1 MYALLP
7 KTSFRWSIIATLCF
21 AICIHQTCAELSKA
35 STGIAKIA
43 ELGTSTTP
51 LDSLA
56 KTDLIKEKI
65 LQDPRNTDDLSRSF
79 LQHIS
84 SSSKF
89 GELAFVKNVQDVV
102 TMDQVDELKKVESMI
117 VERMEL
123 RKMPVPKN
131 AVTLQL
137 WGRYLKTKLENLG
150 KEESDALIDDIIQ
163 KIESHTQRA
172 QEMAQNYA
180 GAIEAGNFG
189 VIMDN
194 EADDLIYLTMCFEQ
208 NIFPKFI
215 IVYGGFSELRYH
227 SVLAFI
233 DSVHE
238 LYGLPESSTSKVYR
252 GFPHPYEEDEK
263 RHSYDLEE
271 GADYIEDEKRVK
283 YMQKSLQLEKE
294 LKDADGKWKPDAW
307 THHTF
312 KPGLDAMREMI
323 DNSQYSAIAVLTC
336 PAALTY
342 LIREDTRRAEK
353 IGVTMASPYTYEWD
367 KNGALYKAA
376 YNGGRQI
383 SLMNELL
390 NSKVAFIGVG
400 GGTAK
405 TKGLRT
411 IHDYNHGTESAKYYS
426 DKGLLHLEDVIS
438 PDNPIRMWKIIS
450 HAGHNVSIGKWRDW
464 DEMFAEYWKYLEI
477 KPFPR
482 DGPGPSRE
490 RSKAVLDFIKQATEE
505 PGNAGI
511 TKPKKKKE
519 ELPKAATWGF
529 DMVMTIS
536 RVWYLLGDKVRW
548 QGPSADL
555 HAIITNPQYTKGIL
569 GAVGYSLEAWP
580 AKYDENNKLI
590 EEKILDKFVIN
601 DQSNHFSVSDMDY
614 QRIIDTLQTILKK
627 YFTPKEIPP
636 SHPPSAE

>member
-35 STGIAKIA
+35 STGIAEIA

-51 LDSLA
+51 LHSLA
-56 KTDLIKEKI
+56 ETDLIKKKI
-65 LQDPRNTDDLSRSF
+65 LQDSRNTDDLSKSF
-79 LQHIS
+79 LEHILS
-84 SSSKF
+84 SPNF
-89 GELAFVKNVQDVV
+89 GELAFVENVEAVV
-102 TMDQVDELKKVESMI
+102 TLDQLDDLKKVESMI
-117 VERMEL
+117 VKRMEL
-123 RKMPVPKN
+123 LEKPVPKN

-137 WGRYLKTKLENLG
+137 WGRYLKTKSENLG
-150 KEESDALIDDIIQ
+150 KQDLDALINDIIQ

-172 QEMAQNYA
+172 QKMAQQYA
-180 GAIEAGNFG
+180 GAIEAKNFG

-194 EADDLIYLTMCFEQ
+194 EADDLICLTMCFEQ
-208 NIFPKFI
+208 KIFPKFI
-215 IVYGGFSELRYH
+215 LVYGGFSELRYH

-233 DSVHE
+233 DSASE
-238 LYGLPESSTSKVYR
+238 LYRLPENSRPKVYR
-252 GFPHPYEEDEK
+252 GFPHPYEEDEE
-263 RHSYDLEE
+263 RHSYDFEE
-271 GADYIEDEKRVK
+271 GTNYIDDKERVK
-283 YMQKSLQLEKE
+283 YMEISLQLEKE

-307 THHTF
+307 KHRTF
-312 KPGLDAMREMI
+312 EPGLDAMRKMI
-323 DNSQYSAIAVLTC
+323 DNAQYSAIAVLTC

-353 IGVTMASPYTYEWD
+353 IGVTMASPYSFELD
-367 KNGALYKAA
+367 KSGAVYKAA

-390 NSKVAFIGVG
+390 ESKVAFIGVG

-411 IHDYNHGTESAKYYS
+411 IHDYNHGTESAKHYS

-438 PDNPIRMWKIIS
+438 PDHPTKMWQIIF
-450 HAGHNVSIGKWRDW
+450 HAGHNVSTGKWRDW
-464 DEMFAEYWKYLEI
+464 DKMFAEFWIYLKI

-482 DGPGPSRE
+482 DGPGPSRK
-490 RSKAVLDFIKQATEE
+490 RSQVVLDFIKQAAEE

-511 TKPKKKKE
+511 TKSKKKKE
-519 ELPKAATWGF
+519 EKPSAAKWGF
-529 DMVMTIS
+529 DMVMTIL

-569 GAVGYSLEAWP
+569 GAVGYALEAWP

-590 EEKILDKFVIN
+590 EENILEKFVIN
-601 DQSNHFSVSDMDY
+601 DESNHFSVSDMDY
-614 QRIIDTLQTILKK
+614 QRIIDTLQEILHK
-627 YFTPKEIPP
+627 YFNLKQSSP